1 VDIKSV
7 DIENFKSA
15 YFIGIGGIG
24 MSALARYF
32 STLGWNVAGFDKT
45 ETNLTNEL
53 QKEGIQIHFE
63 DDTKL
68 IPSHFLDTTSTLVVY
83 TPAIPSK
90 NKELQFFKGSSFTLL
105 KRSEVLGVL
114 THTSKG
120 LCVAGTHGKTTTS
133 TLLAH
138 VLEESRFK
146 CNAFL
151 GGISSNFN
159 SNLVTSNTSPYTVIE
174 ADEFDR
180 SFLHLSP
187 FASIITSTDSDHL
200 DIYGD
205 ANVMLEGFQKY
216 SDLIKEEG
224 FLILKKGLEIQSKAK
239 IITYSIEDSEA
250 DFYAF
255 NIRFEEEKFLFDAK
269 FDGRTWEAI
278 QFGLPGIHNAENAL
292 SCIAF
297 CLELGLKEQEIRS
310 AFISFKGVKRRFE
323 YLYESKETIY
333 IDDYAHHPTE
343 IKSLID
349 SVKLLYPNRKIT
361 AVFQPHL
368 FTRTR
373 DFMEDFARQL
383 SRVDRLILL
392 PIYPAREEPIE
403 GVDSN
408 VLLAKVTC
416 SEKGVFELDDVLNQ
430 LQIEGEDSLVLTI
443 GAGNIDKLR
452 SPIKG
457 MIENIRINK
466 EVE

>member
-1 VDIKSV
+1 M
-7 DIENFKSA
+7 DIENFNSA

-32 STLGWNVAGFDKT
+32 FSLGWNVAGFDKT
-45 ETNLTNEL
+45 ETPLTREL

-63 DDTKL
+63 DDVKL
-68 IPSHFLDTTSTLVVY
+68 IAPYFLDKTTALIVY

-90 NKELQFFKGSSFTLL
+90 NKELQFFKESNFTLL

-114 THTSKG
+114 THSSKG

-138 VLEESRFK
+138 VLNESSLK

-151 GGISSNFN
+151 GGIASNFN
-159 SNLVTSNTSPYTVIE
+159 SNIVTSNTSPYTVIE

-216 SDLIKEEG
+216 SGLIKEEG
-224 FLILKKGLEIQSKAK
+224 FLILKKGLEIKSKAK
-239 IITYSIEDSEA
+239 IITYSIEDNEA

-255 NIRFEEEKFLFDAK
+255 NIRFEDEKFLFDAK
-269 FDGRTWEAI
+269 FKGRTWQAI

-297 CLELGLKEQEIRS
+297 CLELGLSEEEIRN
-310 AFISFKGVKRRFE
+310 AFITFKGVKRRFE

-373 DFMEDFARQL
+373 DFMEDFALQL

-392 PIYPAREEPIE
+392 PIYPAREEPIK
-403 GVDSN
+403 GIDSKF
-408 VLLAKVTC
+408 LLSKTTC
-416 SEKGVFELDDVLNQ
+416 SEREVIDLESVVSELTNLGN
-430 LQIEGEDSLVLTI
+430 DSLLLTI

-452 SPIKG
+452 TPIQE
-457 MIENIRINK
+457 MLENTDKNREEK
-466 EVE
+466 